1 MHPSDQIV
9 NVGCRSPEH
18 ERGPQPC
25 AAAEPTAPHKELVQT
40 RLSQILCSGSES
52 EDDELRDP
60 LEEMPVENNQ
70 AVASFGRAV
79 YEVSSWHADVFPKG
93 V

>member
-1 MHPSDQIV
+1 M
-9 NVGCRSPEH
+9 
-18 ERGPQPC
+18 
-25 AAAEPTAPHKELVQT
+25 QT
-40 RLSQILCSGSES
+40 RLSQILSSGSES

-79 YEVSSWHADVFPKG
+79 YEVSSRPADPVFKG